1 MTGGGSPE
9 ADRFCALSEYI
20 LIMKNKK
27 IKLLRRA
34 AGVFAATL
42 ICLAL
47 SGCGFVEIIRPS
59 DTGESV
65 AVTDPP
71 TVTAPPPAVSSGEP
85 NGTQTEPPK
94 PVTFPD
100 RIAEAE
106 ERLAALPEVPLTT
119 RGLIIANS
127 TATGGVIQPWEWD
140 ILNTARSKRTEMACE
155 RYGIEIST
163 VSADDNAMLAEF
175 LTSKKSGQYYADLAV
190 IPAMSAASY
199 YNSDVSLDLRG
210 LPFFEAPNDP
220 SVPEGAGVAGPSCYF
235 YCGAAVLDPD
245 SMWALYFDRTIAG
258 DELTNTLYRTALGET
273 GLVWE
278 DIFTAV
284 ASCTLPEGG
293 YAAVSGTYYTTDFLA
308 DAACV
313 SAGIDFVSGEASKAP
328 YIAYD
333 EQKYTAAG
341 ALITRLSGILY
352 IPENE
357 TSADPT
363 DIFSRGKALFRFG
376 PLSDMRLLFDKKT
389 EWGLLPM
396 PRTDQVSGNVTL
408 GDGYRPVIVFTGGG
422 SRLDLCGATLSALD
436 AASGTWMCDEYA
448 KAAFENYLRD
458 NNSYFTLRAI
468 LDGAVEF
475 DFSSLYSGTTDKL
488 AAASFGAARAQL
500 RGGTEL
506 AAAVSA
512 AKAAADRQ
520 LARMFG

>member
-1 MTGGGSPE
+1 
-9 ADRFCALSEYI
+9 
-20 LIMKNKK
+20 MKKKK
-27 IKLLRRA
+27 IKCLRRA
-34 AGVFAATL
+34 AKVLMAAL

-47 SGCGFVEIIRPS
+47 SGCGFVEIIRPAET
-59 DTGESV
+59 DESL
-65 AVTDPP
+65 ATTDLP
-71 TVTAPPPAVSSGEP
+71 TVTAPPPAVSSVEQTGP
-85 NGTQTEPPK
+85 QTEPPQ

-100 RIAEAE
+100 RISEAE
-106 ERLAALPEVPLTT
+106 ERLAALPDIPLSTK
-119 RGLIIANS
+119 GLIIANS
-127 TATGGVIQPWEWD
+127 TSTSGVIGPWEWD

-155 RYGIEIST
+155 RYGIEISS
-163 VSADDNAMLAEF
+163 VAAEDNAMLTEF
-175 LTSKKSGQYYADLAV
+175 LTSKKSGQYYADFAV
-190 IPAMSAASY
+190 IPAMSAANY
-199 YNSDVSLDLRG
+199 YNSGVSLDLRG
-210 LPFFEAPNDP
+210 LPFFEAPDDP
-220 SVPEGAGVAGPSCYF
+220 SAPEGAGVAGPSCYF

-258 DELTNTLYRTALGET
+258 DELTNTLYRAALGET

-278 DIFTAV
+278 DIFTAA

-293 YAAVSGTYYTTDFLA
+293 YAAVSGTYYTTDLIA

-313 SAGIDFVSGEASKAP
+313 SAGIDFVSGEANKAP
-328 YIAYD
+328 HIAYD
-333 EQKYTAAG
+333 EPKYTAAG
-341 ALITRLSGILY
+341 ALIKRLSGILY
-352 IPENE
+352 LPANE
-357 TSADPT
+357 TAAEPT
-363 DIFSRGKALFRFG
+363 DIFAQGKALFRFG

-396 PRTDQVSGNVTL
+396 PRTPEVSGNVTL
-408 GDGYRPVIVFTGGG
+408 GDGYRPVIAFTGGG
-422 SRLDLCGATLSALD
+422 SRLDLCGVTLTALD
-436 AASGTWMCDEYA
+436 AASGAWLCDEYA

-475 DFSSLYSGTTDKL
+475 DFSALYSGTADKL

-506 AAAVSA
+506 AAAVKA